1 MYDRDKLFLL
11 EDFCSFAI
19 ENSYEKV
26 DKQTIEDFIDDLKG
40 NISEP
45 YVIAMLDNCEIERYL
60 RKVFVDGAILKLRG

>member
-11 EDFCSFAI
+11 
-19 ENSYEKV
+19 
-26 DKQTIEDFIDDLKG
+26 EDFIDDLKG

-60 RKVFVDGAILKLRG
+60 QKVFVDGAILKLRG